1 MYKTRL
7 LTPVL
12 TLALVLAM
20 APAVVAQ
27 EAEASPDAAASAEPW
42 DPAMVPE
49 FQQDEALIAYAL
61 FRDELLAMG
70 VAEED
75 IGAATAYLEGEAQAE
90 MTDEADEVAEEV
102 TEAEGEVQDE
112 KDEVQD
118 EKDEVQE
125 EKDEA
130 KDEVDEAKDKVKG

>member
-1 MYKTRL
+1 MYKTRF

-27 EAEASPDAAASAEPW
+27 DESAAPEAAASAEPF

-75 IGAATAYLEGEAQAE
+75 IGEATAYLEGEAQAE

-112 KDEVQD
+112 KDEVQ
-118 EKDEVQE
+118 E

-130 KDEVDEAKDKVKG
+130 KDEIDEAKDKAKG